1 MPLDPSIPLQ
11 AGRGVTPLKDQN
23 EIADAQYT
31 RQMRQLQMQQ
41 AQRSM
46 ADDQA
51 YRQVLQSGLT
61 GDDQVSA
68 LQRAGLG
75 KQAMEAQ
82 KFQMEQQKSRI
93 EQGKAVGEAL
103 RYGATAVMANPTEQ
117 NAIAMLNEVT
127 QRYGVDP
134 KVFDQGRAK
143 IYEARNNPD
152 TIRQLMMALGAKA
165 EEALGKIQTINL
177 GGSEQTQRVNPLTG
191 KVEVLANQQK
201 TVSPD
206 AQLSSQTSI
215 ANNQRTN
222 AVAMRGQDMT
232 DARAREFNQLKRE
245 GQTGTTSTTLRK
257 EFEGL
262 PEVKNYKQA
271 LPSYNVIQEA
281 SKRNTPQSDI
291 NIVYAVAKLY
301 DPESVVREGE
311 YATIANSQSIPEYI
325 KGVAQRLAGGGRL
338 TAETKNQLIQEANTR
353 MGFYEQSLM
362 NARNQYED
370 VARRS
375 GGDPTL
381 VVPNNFKPAVSAQPP
396 APAKGS
402 FEEGKAKDAAAM
414 RAELIRR
421 GLIKP

>member
-1 MPLDPSIPLQ
+1 MPLDPSIILQ
-11 AGRGVTPLKDQN
+11 AGRGVTPLKSPD
-23 EIADAQYT
+23 EIADEQAN
-31 RQMRQLQMQQ
+31 RQMRQMQLMQ

-51 YRQVLQSGLT
+51 LRDAYAKG
-61 GDDQVSA
+61 GDVSA
-68 LQRAGLG
+68 NLQQRGLF
-75 KQAMEAQ
+75 KPAMEYQKYQQEQQ
-82 KFQMEQQKSRI
+82 KFQLER
-93 EQGKAVGEAL
+93 GKATLDAL
-103 RYGATAVMANPTEQ
+103 KQAAGAIAANPTEQ
-117 NAIAMLNEVT
+117 NAASIIDSVGSL
-127 QRYGVDP
+127 RGIDSSIID
-134 KVFDQGRAK
+134 K
-143 IYEARNNPD
+143 
-152 TIRQLMMALGAKA
+152 AKA
-165 EEALGKIQTINL
+165 ALYPLRNDPVKIKQLAMAWGADMDAALGKIQNINL

-191 KVEVLANQQK
+191 QIEVLANQQK

-206 AQLSSQTSI
+206 AQLSSSTSI
-215 ANNQRTN
+215 ANNQRSN

-301 DPESVVREGE
+301 DPDSVVREGE
-311 YATIANSQSIPEYI
+311 YATIANSQSIPERV
-325 KGVAQRLAGGGRL
+325 KSAAQMLQGQGRL
-338 TAETKNQLIQEANTR
+338 TPETKAQLIQEANTR

-362 NARNQYED
+362 NARSQYED

-381 VVPNNFKPAVSAQPP
+381 VVPNNFKPAVSAQSP